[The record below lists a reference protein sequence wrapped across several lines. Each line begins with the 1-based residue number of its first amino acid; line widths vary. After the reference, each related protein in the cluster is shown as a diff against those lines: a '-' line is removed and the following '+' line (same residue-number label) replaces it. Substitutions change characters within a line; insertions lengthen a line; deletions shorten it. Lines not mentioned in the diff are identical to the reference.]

1 MLKIVACAQSGP
13 FSYWSHDFH
22 TGAMISEKIKEAR
35 AARGLTQQ
43 QLADQVH
50 VVRQTVSKWEKGIS
64 LPDAS
69 NIQDLCSVL
78 GVTSSWILETG
89 ENSDGNMEAQK
100 VLEKMKK
107 KEEEQKQASRIR
119 AWMIFLAMLSFIAC
133 LSLQGVLSKPVIL
146 VLSLLL
152 AAAALVLLWKNQA
165 LLTDGQPNVLIKRI
179 TLSNIVLLLLL
190 GGVILLESLN
200 AIQISEN
207 LQEIMTVILISFLI
221 GVLGLISPR
230 LPFNRHTGLRLPWTV
245 TDEQTWNLAHRIIG
259 WISLPI
265 LFFYLSALLIFKNV
279 AVVSIWTILVWI
291 AIPSLLSLAFYIRKY
306 RSIRP

>member
-1 MLKIVACAQSGP
+1 
-13 FSYWSHDFH
+13 
-22 TGAMISEKIKEAR
+22 MINEKIKEAR
-35 AARGLTQQ
+35 TAKGMTQQ

-89 ENSDGNMEAQK
+89 ENSDSNRAAK
-100 VLEKMKK
+100 RILEEMKK
-107 KEEEQKQASRIR
+107 KEEEQKKASRIR

-133 LSLQGVLSKPVIL
+133 LSLQNILPKPVIIIL
-146 VLSLLL
+146 AMLL
-152 AAAALVLLWKNQA
+152 AAAALILLLKNQA
-165 LLTDGQPNVLIKRI
+165 LLTDGQPNVFIQRI

-190 GGVILLESLN
+190 GGIVLLESLN
-200 AIQISEN
+200 VIHISKN
-207 LQEIMTVILISFLI
+207 TQEIMTVILVSFLI
-221 GVLGLISPR
+221 GVLGLVSPK

-259 WISLPI
+259 WISIPM
-265 LFFYLSALLIFKNV
+265 LFFYLSALLIFQNV
-279 AVVSIWTILVWI
+279 GAVSIWTILVWI
-291 AIPSLLSLAFYIRKY
+291 AIPSFFSLIFYIRKY
-306 RSIRP
+306 RSNSN

>member
-1 MLKIVACAQSGP
+1 
-13 FSYWSHDFH
+13 
-22 TGAMISEKIKEAR
+22 MINEKIKEAR
-35 AARGLTQQ
+35 TAKGMTQQ

-89 ENSDGNMEAQK
+89 ENSDSNREAK
-100 VLEKMKK
+100 RILEEMKK
-107 KEEEQKQASRIR
+107 KEEEQKKASRIR

-133 LSLQGVLSKPVIL
+133 LSLQNILPKPVIIIL
-146 VLSLLL
+146 AMLL
-152 AAAALVLLWKNQA
+152 AAAALILLLKNQA
-165 LLTDGQPNVLIKRI
+165 LLTDGQPNVFIQRI

-190 GGVILLESLN
+190 GGIVLLESLN
-200 AIQISEN
+200 VIHISKN
-207 LQEIMTVILISFLI
+207 TQEIMTVILVSFLI
-221 GVLGLISPR
+221 GVLGLVSPK

-259 WISLPI
+259 WISIPM
-265 LFFYLSALLIFKNV
+265 LFFYLSALLIFQNV
-279 AVVSIWTILVWI
+279 GAVSIWTILIWI
-291 AIPSLLSLAFYIRKY
+291 AIPSFFSLIFYIRKY
-306 RSIRP
+306 RSVKNQLKKS

>member
-1 MLKIVACAQSGP
+1 M
-13 FSYWSHDFH
+13 
-22 TGAMISEKIKEAR
+22 
-35 AARGLTQQ
+35 TQQ

-89 ENSDGNMEAQK
+89 ENSDSNREAK
-100 VLEKMKK
+100 RILEEMKK
-107 KEEEQKQASRIR
+107 KEEEQKKASRIR

-133 LSLQGVLSKPVIL
+133 LSLQNILPKPVIIIL
-146 VLSLLL
+146 AMLL
-152 AAAALVLLWKNQA
+152 AAAALILLLKNQA
-165 LLTDGQPNVLIKRI
+165 LLTDGQPNVFIQRI

-190 GGVILLESLN
+190 GGIVLLESLN
-200 AIQISEN
+200 VIHISKN
-207 LQEIMTVILISFLI
+207 TQEIMTVILVSFLI
-221 GVLGLISPR
+221 GVLGLVSPK

-259 WISLPI
+259 WISIPM
-265 LFFYLSALLIFKNV
+265 LFFYLSALLIFQNV
-279 AVVSIWTILVWI
+279 GAVSIWTILVWI
-291 AIPSLLSLAFYIRKY
+291 AIPSFFSLIFYIRKY
-306 RSIRP
+306 RSNSN

>member
-1 MLKIVACAQSGP
+1 
-13 FSYWSHDFH
+13 
-22 TGAMISEKIKEAR
+22 MINEKIKEAR
-35 AARGLTQQ
+35 TAKGMTQQ

-89 ENSDGNMEAQK
+89 ENSDSNREAK
-100 VLEKMKK
+100 RILEEMKK
-107 KEEEQKQASRIR
+107 KEEEQKKASRIR

-133 LSLQGVLSKPVIL
+133 LSLQNILPKPVIIIL
-146 VLSLLL
+146 AMLL
-152 AAAALVLLWKNQA
+152 AAAALILLLKNQA
-165 LLTDGQPNVLIKRI
+165 LLTDGQPNVFIQRI

-190 GGVILLESLN
+190 GGIVLLESLN
-200 AIQISEN
+200 VIHISKN
-207 LQEIMTVILISFLI
+207 TQEIMTVILVSFLI
-221 GVLGLISPR
+221 GVLGLVSPK

-259 WISLPI
+259 WISIPM
-265 LFFYLSALLIFKNV
+265 LFFYLSALLIFQNV
-279 AVVSIWTILVWI
+279 GAVSIWTILVWI
-291 AIPSLLSLAFYIRKY
+291 AIPSFFSLIFYIRKY
-306 RSIRP
+306 RSVKNQLKKS

>member
-1 MLKIVACAQSGP
+1 
-13 FSYWSHDFH
+13 
-22 TGAMISEKIKEAR
+22 MINEKIKEAR
-35 AARGLTQQ
+35 TAKGMTQQ

-89 ENSDGNMEAQK
+89 ENSDSNREAK
-100 VLEKMKK
+100 RILEEMKK
-107 KEEEQKQASRIR
+107 KEEEQKKASRIR

-133 LSLQGVLSKPVIL
+133 LSLQNILPKPVIIIL
-146 VLSLLL
+146 AMLL
-152 AAAALVLLWKNQA
+152 AAAALILLLKNQA
-165 LLTDGQPNVLIKRI
+165 LLTDGQPNVFIQRI

-190 GGVILLESLN
+190 GGIVLLESLN
-200 AIQISEN
+200 VIHISKN
-207 LQEIMTVILISFLI
+207 TQEIMTVILVSFLI
-221 GVLGLISPR
+221 GVLGLVSPK

-259 WISLPI
+259 WISIPM
-265 LFFYLSALLIFKNV
+265 LFFYLSALLIFQNV
-279 AVVSIWTILVWI
+279 GAVSIWTILVWI
-291 AIPSLLSLAFYIRKY
+291 AIPSFFSLIFYIRKY
-306 RSIRP
+306 RSNSN

>member
-1 MLKIVACAQSGP
+1 
-13 FSYWSHDFH
+13 
-22 TGAMISEKIKEAR
+22 MINEKIKEAR
-35 AARGLTQQ
+35 TAKGMTQQ

-89 ENSDGNMEAQK
+89 ENSDSNREAK
-100 VLEKMKK
+100 RILEEMKK
-107 KEEEQKQASRIR
+107 KEEEQKKASRIR

-133 LSLQGVLSKPVIL
+133 LSLQNILPKPVIIIL
-146 VLSLLL
+146 AMLL
-152 AAAALVLLWKNQA
+152 AAAALILLLKNQA
-165 LLTDGQPNVLIKRI
+165 LLTDGQPNVFIQRI

-190 GGVILLESLN
+190 GGIVLLESLN
-200 AIQISEN
+200 VIHISKN
-207 LQEIMTVILISFLI
+207 TQEIMTVILVSFLI
-221 GVLGLISPR
+221 GVLGLVSPK

-259 WISLPI
+259 WISIPM
-265 LFFYLSALLIFKNV
+265 LFFYLSALLIFQNV
-279 AVVSIWTILVWI
+279 GAVSIWTILIWI
-291 AIPSLLSLAFYIRKY
+291 AIPSFFSLIFYIRKY
-306 RSIRP
+306 RSNSN